1 MPSFGNCSNSLG
13 PAACV
18 AESALDTANH
28 LSDCFRFQTPIG
40 YELSRFNFT
49 IEHDVYTSRDSDLCR
64 SDLVLLW
71 RITRPFL
78 EARSGLRRLLKR
90 FRNLQHGV
98 YLLSTPIPVGSA
110 GGTISG
116 WAGKDSPKFGTSS
129 IEETESHTNR
139 VSDSRLHP
147 DGRGIQT

>member
-1 MPSFGNCSNSLG
+1 MPSFGNCSNSSG

-71 RITRPFL
+71 RNGDADNQAIPRSEIWNSSTL
-78 EARSGLRRLLKR
+78 ETLSQSSTWRLFTFNPNPCR
-90 FRNLQHGV
+90 
-98 YLLSTPIPVGSA
+98 
-110 GGTISG
+110 
-116 WAGKDSPKFGTSS
+116 
-129 IEETESHTNR
+129 
-139 VSDSRLHP
+139 
-147 DGRGIQT
+147 